1 MLRGGAKEP
10 AAQHP
15 SFLGLP
21 HPVLRGDHK
30 GLYLPYP
37 LCFLSPCLPYENTG
51 DTQTPAFKS
60 HHREFSL
67 TVAIALLCRS
77 VKPGIWER
85 WEAWP
90 PALAVPL
97 PHSAT
102 LSYLDGLGLL
112 IHRIKPVS
120 AKLGIRPI
128 WEGILLPSACRQMTL
143 PTPLEPTA
151 ALDLAPSLILLC
163 HSLQHQW

>member
-1 MLRGGAKEP
+1 MICFSPGNRHQMLRGGAKEP

-21 HPVLRGDHK
+21 HPVLRGDRK

-67 TVAIALLCRS
+67 TDHRPSVQISKAWHLGALGS
-77 VKPGIWER
+77 
-85 WEAWP
+85 
-90 PALAVPL
+90 LASSSGCA
-97 PHSAT
+97 SASQCNLV
-102 LSYLDGLGLL
+102 LS
-112 IHRIKPVS
+112 
-120 AKLGIRPI
+120 
-128 WEGILLPSACRQMTL
+128 
-143 PTPLEPTA
+143 
-151 ALDLAPSLILLC
+151 
-163 HSLQHQW
+163 